1 MGVDSIPLSQAAD
14 VRFINMVQ
22 VKIDTL
28 TFQIR

>member
-28 TFQIR
+28 THES